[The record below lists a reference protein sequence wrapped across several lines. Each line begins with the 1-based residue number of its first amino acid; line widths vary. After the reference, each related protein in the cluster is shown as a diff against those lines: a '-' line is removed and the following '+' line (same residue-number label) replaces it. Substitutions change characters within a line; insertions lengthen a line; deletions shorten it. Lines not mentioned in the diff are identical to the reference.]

1 MILAVDA
8 GNSRIKWGLH
18 NGTWLSLGT
27 AAHAEV
33 YSLRDAWQNLPA
45 PDCVVISN
53 VAGEKIG
60 SALQQFIHGFQA
72 KVYWV
77 SARDF
82 QCGVRNSYTMPSQ
95 LGADRWAA
103 AIAAWHLCQEACVV
117 VNAGTAVTVD
127 ALSAQGVFL
136 GGLIIPGISLMRES
150 LAKNTAALKLERGE
164 FKAFPVNTADAI
176 ESGVVQALCGAIEGM
191 RCALRAGRAPQCL
204 LSGGSAGDLHPHL
217 TPPAKV
223 LDNLVLEGLV
233 IIAGEGAAK

>member
-27 AAHAEV
+27 ATHAEV
-33 YSLRDAWQNLPA
+33 YSLRDAWQILPA
-45 PDCVVISN
+45 PDCIVIAN

-60 SALQQFIHGFQA
+60 SALQQLIHGFQA

-82 QCGVRNSYTMPSQ
+82 QCGVRNSYIMPSQ

-103 AIAAWHLCQEACVV
+103 AIAAWHFCHEACVV

-127 ALSAQGVFL
+127 VLSADGVFL

-164 FKAFPVNTADAI
+164 FKVFPANTADAI
-176 ESGVVQALCGAIEGM
+176 ESGMVQALCGAIEGM
-191 RCALRAGRAPQCL
+191 RCALRAGRTPQCL
-204 LSGGSAGDLHPHL
+204 LSGGSAKDLQPHL
-217 TPPAKV
+217 NPPAKV

>member
-8 GNSRIKWGLH
+8 GNSRIKWGMH
-18 NGTWLSLGT
+18 NGAWLSLGT
-27 AAHAEV
+27 AAHAEIS
-33 YSLRDAWQNLPA
+33 SLRDAWQNLPT
-45 PDCVVISN
+45 PDCIVIAN

-60 SALQQFIHGFQA
+60 SALLQLFHGFRA
-72 KVYWV
+72 RVHWV
-77 SARDF
+77 IADDF
-82 QCGVRNSYTMPSQ
+82 QCGLRNSYAIPSQ

-103 AIAAWHLCQEACVV
+103 AIAAWHLFHEECVV

-150 LAKNTAALKLERGE
+150 LAKNTGGLKLERGE
-164 FKAFPVNTADAI
+164 FKPFPANTADAI

-191 RCALRAGRAPQCL
+191 RSVLRAGKAPQCL
-204 LSGGSAGDLHPHL
+204 LSGGSAKDLQPHL
-217 TPPAKV
+217 NPPAKV

-233 IIAGEGAAK
+233 IIAAEGR